1 MDINL
6 SQNQPNS
13 DLIVDLP
20 TDENQPTHSELK
32 IINTLFVVKK
42 QNKKNIMLILLK
54 YLCLTLLIVISYFI
68 PTYPFQQVPHNI
80 RIFIKAILVSFLYYI
95 FETYVIKQ

>member
-13 DLIVDLP
+13 DLIVELP

-54 YLCLTLLIVISYFI
+54 YLCLTFLIVISYFT
-68 PTYPFQQVPHNI
+68 PTHMLKQVSPTI
-80 RIFIKAILVSFLYYI
+80 IIFTKAILVSLLYWF
-95 FETYVIKQ
+95 FETYVIKE